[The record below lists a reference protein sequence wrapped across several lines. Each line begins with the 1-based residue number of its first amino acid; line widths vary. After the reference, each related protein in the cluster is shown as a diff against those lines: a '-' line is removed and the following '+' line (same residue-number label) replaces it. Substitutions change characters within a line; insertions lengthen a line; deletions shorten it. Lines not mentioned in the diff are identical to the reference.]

1 MSTTTIS
8 KVYPHVFIGNKNAI
22 ITREDILQKNN
33 IQIVIS
39 ALTEEEYEDYMI
51 GEQDFENVD
60 WHRLV
65 IDDDRYEEI
74 KEHFSST
81 TKLIA
86 NAVNNG
92 VNILVHCAAGAS
104 RSATLVLAYIMT
116 ENNMK
121 YDDALKCVRK
131 YRPEVEPNAGFERQL
146 YELED
151 SIFGTNPST
160 ESAQSTQS

>member
-22 ITREDILQKNN
+22 ITREEILQKNN

-65 IDDDRYEEI
+65 IDDDQNEDI
-74 KEHFSST
+74 QLHFSTITNIIGSA
-81 TKLIA
+81 I
-86 NAVNNG
+86 NNG
-92 VNILVHCAAGAS
+92 MNVLVHCAAGVS

-121 YDDALKCVRK
+121 FDDALAHVQK
-131 YRPEVEPNAGFERQL
+131 YRPEVEPNAGFQRRL

-151 SIFGTNPST
+151 YIFGTNQPT
-160 ESAQSTQS
+160 ESTQSV